1 MSIILVIEDDVQS
14 YRLMAAILL
23 RQGHTVLHAQTGTD
37 GIDLA
42 LERQPG
48 LILLD
53 IMLPGMSGYEVAR
66 RIKNHPELHH
76 IPILAVSVLASQG
89 AVREAIAAGCNEFIH
104 KPFAVGELQKHIQRY
119 TMN

>member
-1 MSIILVIEDDVQS
+1 MSTILVIEDDMQS
-14 YRLMAAILL
+14 YHLMGVILQ
-23 RQGHTVLHAQTGTD
+23 RQGHTALHAQTGSA

-42 LERQPG
+42 LEHQPG

-53 IMLPGMSGYEVAR
+53 IMLPGISGYEVAR

-76 IPILAVSVLASQG
+76 IPILAVSVLVNQG

-104 KPFAVGELQKHIQRY
+104 KPFAVAELQKHIQRY
-119 TMN
+119 AMN